1 MQRFSKI
8 EEKGRLVAPRELTFK
23 FYHADLHVRR
33 CWKEEREKKRVHR
46 AHSRSETNCCFLHVE
61 IAENDKSDFVS
72 EGTLGILI
80 NSKAR

>member
-33 CWKEEREKKRVHR
+33 CWKEEREKKEFIALTQGQKPIAV
-46 AHSRSETNCCFLHVE
+46 FLHVE